1 MVLCEARVDNML
13 GNINGIKVLMATR
26 ALVKNGLFIY
36 ENESR
41 LNASIK

>member
-26 ALVKNGLFIY
+26 ALVENGLFIY